1 MTPGVNTKP
10 LFVSACAGM
19 FVFGIVLAVLGTAF
33 GLPDMRARLHVD
45 LAQQGNLFLVL
56 YLGIFLSNFVVG
68 PLIDSIGNKLVLLVS
83 SLLVAAAL
91 AGFAAADSFG
101 SAAAAGF
108 ILGLGGGGLN
118 TSTNALVSDIYGEN
132 RGAMLNL
139 LGVFFGFGALFVP
152 LLAASLARW
161 FTAPQLLC
169 FAAALPTAC
178 AITYGVLAFPQGR
191 RGAETSFLDTLRV
204 TRLPGVAW
212 LAVLLFFESGNEAVI
227 GGWTSRY
234 VDAMGIVPA
243 TATLVLACY
252 WASLMMGRVLAAP
265 LLRRISK
272 PRMIA
277 GSAVGA
283 VIGCALLVAGNS
295 AAMFALA
302 AVIIGLSFAPI
313 FTTARGVAGDR
324 YSQQVGSVFAMLFAI
339 SLIGGM
345 LAPWGVG
352 QISARFEPQY
362 GAGAVRYG
370 MLIPLLGTV
379 CINAVAFTMLRNAR
393 SSEKRGI
400 AEQGISAAED

>member
-1 MTPGVNTKP
+1 MTRVQTKP

-19 FVFGIVLAVLGTAF
+19 FVFGIVLAVLGTVF

-91 AGFAAADSFG
+91 AGFAAADSFAT
-101 SAAAAGF
+101 AAAAGF
-108 ILGLGGGGLN
+108 VLGLGGGGLN

-152 LLAASLARW
+152 LLTASLTRW
-161 FTAPQLLC
+161 FTPPQLLC
-169 FAAALPTAC
+169 FAAALPLAC
-178 AITYGVLAFPQGR
+178 AVAYGALAFPQGR
-191 RGAETSFLDTLRV
+191 RGETSFLDTLRV
-204 TRLPGVAW
+204 TRLPGVGW

-234 VDAMGIVPA
+234 VGAMGVVPA

-252 WASLMMGRVLAAP
+252 WASLMTGRVLAAP
-265 LLRRISK
+265 MLRRIPK

-295 AAMFALA
+295 AGMFALA
-302 AVIIGLSFAPI
+302 AVVIGLSFAPI
-313 FTTARGVAGDR
+313 FTTALGVAGDR
-324 YSQQVGSVFAMLFAI
+324 YPQQVGSVFGMLFAI

-352 QISARFEPQY
+352 QIAARFEPQY
-362 GAGAVRYG
+362 GASAVRYG

-379 CINAVAFTMLRNAR
+379 CINAVAFTMLRAQP
-393 SSEKRGI
+393 SGQE
-400 AEQGISAAED
+400 AATVADEIKA